1 MNTELSHYIPV
12 ADMIAKTF
20 GVNCEVV
27 LHDLTTPQQSVVYTA
42 NNQVTGREIGQSFN
56 HLITHVLLSKN
67 FKDDVSANYFFKTP
81 DGRVIR
87 SSTAL
92 IKGKDESVIGALCV
106 NMDATMDIVLL
117 QRLQNQLS
125 DIPNLDEMQAPGGEY
140 DALPAENISDIAN
153 RLIDQIIG
161 EKDPGKM
168 TRDEKIAIIRFMKDK
183 GLFLMKGSIE
193 RVADKLTVSKA
204 TIYSYLD
211 ELKEE

>member
-106 NMDATMDIVLL
+106 NMDATMDIALL

-125 DIPNLDEMQAPGGEY
+125 DIPNLDEMQAPVGEY

>member
-92 IKGKDESVIGALCV
+92 IKGKDEGVIGALCV
-106 NMDATMDIVLL
+106 NMDATMDIALL

-125 DIPNLDEMQAPGGEY
+125 DIPNLDEMQAPVGEY

>member
-1 MNTELSHYIPV
+1 MNTEISRYIPV
-12 ADMIAKTF
+12 AEMIAKTF

-67 FKDDVSANYFFKTP
+67 FKDNVSANYFFRTQ

-92 IKGKDESVIGALCV
+92 IKGKDESLIGALCV
-106 NMDATMDIVLL
+106 NMDSTMDIALL
-117 QRLQNQLS
+117 QRLQSQLS
-125 DIPNLDEMQAPGGEY
+125 DIPNPEEMQIPCGEC
-140 DALPAENISDIAN
+140 DVLPTESISDIAN

-161 EKDPGKM
+161 EKDTGKM
-168 TRDEKIAIIRFMKDK
+168 TRDEKVAIIRFMKDK

-193 RVADKLTVSKA
+193 RVADRLMVSKA